1 MVIRGEG
8 GDFNIAE
15 RIANHDYVIAAFSG
29 WGGAPGWWRTECPRC
44 LELDGKVD
52 QKKSLGYNS
61 ETGGYNCFKCG
72 MHGCLPLTYRTILGE
87 IDEFALATR
96 QPQVLVEQ
104 EVVQLADGYQPIF
117 EEPHAS
123 NPAWAWARN
132 YLTAPRGVLTAQG
145 GKARGLS
152 AETCAAAWVGAGMF
166 GRLAGRVVVPIPD
179 YRNPEGPWR
188 GWVSRYA
195 LGGKVDRPYLYP
207 KFMDRIGL
215 LYNEPALYEDTARP
229 VYIVEGTLDALALWP
244 DAVAVLGKPLESQ
257 MALLVQARRPLV
269 VCLDGDAWEQGQS
282 LAWQLQF
289 SGKRAGNIR
298 LGPKVD
304 PDEVPREWLDK
315 EAQRVLAKTF

>member
-1 MVIRGEG
+1 MTQTAQ
-8 GDFNIAE
+8 DFNISDRVEQYA
-15 RIANHDYVIAAFSG
+15 HVIAAFSG
-29 WGGAPGWWRTECPRC
+29 RGGAPGWWRTECPRC
-44 LELDGKVD
+44 LELDGKAD

-61 ETGGYNCFKCG
+61 ETGGFNCFKCS
-72 MHGCLPLTYRTILGE
+72 MRGCLPLTYRNRLGE

-96 QPQVLVEQ
+96 QPVPAPEQ
-104 EVVQLADGYQPIF
+104 EVVQLAEGYQPIF
-117 EEPHAS
+117 EAPYAS
-123 NPAWAWARN
+123 NPIWGWARD
-132 YLTAPRGVLTAQG
+132 YLTAPRGAITQQG
-145 GKARGLS
+145 AKARGLS
-152 AETCAAAWVGAGMF
+152 HEVCASAWVGACAF
-166 GRLAGRVVVPIPD
+166 GRLTGRVVVPIPD

-195 LGGKVDRPYLYP
+195 LGKKIDRPYLYP

-215 LYNEPALYEDTARP
+215 LYNEPVLYEETNRP

-269 VCLDGDAWEQGQS
+269 VCLDGDAWEQGQA

-289 SGKRAGNIR
+289 SGKKAGNIR

-304 PDEVPREWLDK
+304 PDEVSREWLDQ
-315 EAQRVLAKTF
+315 EAQRVLASAF